1 VKNLKG
7 PYYCLLISI
16 IYLIFTLIEVPALG
30 QNNTATSKKSLKSSE
45 IEDLVDLAKY
55 NRTVKRLKSK
65 KKNKSKDKKEGLKKV
80 KDEDETEIQIPQ
92 SNFSFGGSPLLTGL
106 LYLII
111 AALVVF
117 LIVAIFS
124 SIKVDKKIKNK
135 ERKKEE
141 EIEDIEVIDAESGL
155 EKALKSENYREAVRM
170 LFIKLLQILV
180 LEKSIEWKPEKT
192 NRDYLRE
199 MKSNSKILHFNNLV
213 IAYERIWYGR
223 DFIDKLFF
231 NYLRE
236 DFEKFYSTENLN
248 INVEE

>member
-1 VKNLKG
+1 M
-7 PYYCLLISI
+7 SSS
-16 IYLIFTLIEVPALG
+16 
-30 QNNTATSKKSLKSSE
+30 SKKPLISSE
-45 IEDLVDLAKY
+45 INDLVDLAKY
-55 NRTVKRLKSK
+55 DRTVKRLKSK
-65 KKNKSKDKKEGLKKV
+65 KRNSGNENEDLKKV
-80 KDEDETEIQIPQ
+80 KNEDDSEIFIPN
-92 SNFSFGGSPLLTGL
+92 SNFSFGGGPLLQGL

-124 SIKVDKKIKNK
+124 SIKVDKKIKK
-135 ERKKEE
+135 EEVKKEE
-141 EIEDIEVIDAESGL
+141 EIEDIDVIDAESGL
-155 EKALKSENYREAVRM
+155 EKALKAENYREAVRM

-199 MKSNSKILHFNNLV
+199 MKSNSKIHHFNNLV

-223 DFIDKLFF
+223 DSIDELFF
-231 NYLRE
+231 NYLRT
-236 DFEKFYSTENLN
+236 DFEKFYSTENIN